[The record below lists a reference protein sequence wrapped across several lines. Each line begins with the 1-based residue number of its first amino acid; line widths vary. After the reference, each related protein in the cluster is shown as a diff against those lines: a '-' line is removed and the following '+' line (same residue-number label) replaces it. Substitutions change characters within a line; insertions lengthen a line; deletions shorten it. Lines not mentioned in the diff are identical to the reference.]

1 METSWSGLLRE
12 DSVELI
18 AVFAAGLAAG
28 FLNVMAGGGSLL
40 TLPVLLFV
48 GLPAPLANGTNRLAI
63 LVQNVVATVSFRR
76 EGIREVRAALP
87 VALLTIPGAI
97 AGAFLAVRVSDA
109 LFRAILAG
117 VLVLSVIGIF
127 ASPRRDVPAGAA
139 ARRLTLPAVLSF
151 LGIGFYGGFIQAG
164 VGILIMGVL
173 HGLLHVHLVR
183 VNAWKVIVVLVFSV
197 PALTVFIATGNVD
210 WVTGGVLTAGTSL
223 GAVAGARVSV
233 RRGERAIRWVVA
245 AALLLMAGRLALGG

>member
-1 METSWSGLLRE
+1 METSWGVL
-12 DSVELI
+12 

-48 GLPAPLANGTNRLAI
+48 GLPAPLANGTNRLGI

-76 EGIREVRAALP
+76 EGIREVRAAAP
-87 VALLTIPGAI
+87 AALLTIPGAI
-97 AGAFLAVRVSDA
+97 AGALLAVRVSDA
-109 LFRAILAG
+109 LFRAILAA
-117 VLVLSVIGIF
+117 VLLLSVIGIF
-127 ASPRRDVPAGAA
+127 ATPRRDLAPGAVPK
-139 ARRLTLPAVLSF
+139 RLAPAAVLSF

-173 HGLLHVHLVR
+173 HGLLHVHLIR
-183 VNAWKVIVVLVFSV
+183 VNAWKVVVVLVFSI

-210 WVTGGVLTAGTSL
+210 WVTGAVLTAGTSL
-223 GAVAGARVSV
+223 GAVAGARISV
-233 RRGERAIRWVVA
+233 RRGERTIRWVVA
-245 AALLLMAGRLALGG
+245 GALLLMAGRLALGG